1 MARKLGGLGKGLQ
14 SIATETA
21 REANMQELGDQPQV
35 LSLSLLHRNEKQP
48 RVFFN
53 EEELQELADSIAQ
66 VGVLQPLLVR
76 PDIKGKG
83 FEIIAGERRF
93 QAAGRAGL
101 TEVPVIIKEIDDA
114 KSLELALI
122 ENIQRSNLNA
132 IEEARTYRQIIDQTG
147 MTQEDLAKRLAKSR
161 VSITNALRL
170 LDLPDEVQHLV
181 FEGKLTAGHARTIL
195 AVPSE
200 EMRVKLAHKVADEH
214 LSVRQ
219 TESLV
224 ALFSVEQ
231 ANKTPRSVLPSSFK
245 RAARRLREDLD
256 TNVKI
261 KQVRGKYK
269 IEIDFADEEELARL
283 LGVIGSGPRV
293 S

>member
-21 REANMQELGDQPQV
+21 REANMQELGDQPQI
-35 LSLSLLHRNEKQP
+35 LAISLLHRNEQQP
-48 RVFFN
+48 RMVFN
-53 EEELQELADSIAQ
+53 EDELRELSESIAQ

-76 PDIKGKG
+76 PDIRGKG

-93 QAAGRAGL
+93 QAAKLAGL
-101 TEVPVIIKEIDDA
+101 EEVPVIIKEIDDM

-147 MTQEDLAKRLAKSR
+147 ITQEELAKRLAKSR
-161 VSITNALRL
+161 SSITNALRL
-170 LDLPDEVQHLV
+170 LDLPEPVQHLV
-181 FEGKLTAGHARTIL
+181 FEGKLSAGHARAIL
-195 AVPSE
+195 AVPTE
-200 EMRVKLAHKVADEH
+200 EMRIKLAQKVADEK

-231 ANKTPRSVLPSSFK
+231 CDKTPRPVLPSSFK
-245 RAARRLREDLD
+245 RAARRLREDLE

-269 IEIDFADEEELARL
+269 IEIDFADEDDLARI
-283 LGVIGSGPRV
+283 LGMMGEGARR
-293 S
+293 

>member
-1 MARKLGGLGKGLQ
+1 MARKMGGLGKGLQ

-21 REANMQELGDQPQV
+21 KEANMQELGDQPTI
-35 LSLSLLHRNEKQP
+35 LAIDLLHRNEQQP
-48 RVFFN
+48 RQFFN

-93 QAAGRAGL
+93 QAARRAGL
-101 TEVPVIIKEIDDA
+101 SEVPVIIKEIDDTT
-114 KSLELALI
+114 SLELALI
-122 ENIQRSNLNA
+122 ENIQRSDLNA

-147 MTQEDLAKRLAKSR
+147 ITQEQLAKRLSKSR
-161 VSITNALRL
+161 VSITNSLRL
-170 LDLPDEVQHLV
+170 LDLPEPVQHLV
-181 FEGKLTAGHARTIL
+181 FEGKMTAGHARAIL

-200 EMRVKLAHKVADEH
+200 EMRIKLAQKVADEK

-231 ANKTPRSVLPSSFK
+231 ADKTPRKVLPSSFK
-245 RAARRLREDLD
+245 RAARRLREDLA

-261 KQVRGKYK
+261 KQVRRTYK
-269 IEIDFADEEELARL
+269 IEIDFTDEEDLARI
-283 LGVIGSGPRV
+283 LGMMGEGGTR
-293 S
+293 

>member
-1 MARKLGGLGKGLQ
+1 MARKMGGLGKGLQ

-21 REANMQELGDQPQV
+21 KEANMQELGDQPTI
-35 LSLSLLHRNEKQP
+35 LAIDLLHRNEQQP
-48 RVFFN
+48 RQFFN

-93 QAAGRAGL
+93 QAARRAGL
-101 TEVPVIIKEIDDA
+101 SEVPVIIKEIDDTT
-114 KSLELALI
+114 SLELALI
-122 ENIQRSNLNA
+122 ENIQRSDLNA

-147 MTQEDLAKRLAKSR
+147 ITQEQLAKRLSKSR
-161 VSITNALRL
+161 VSITNSLRL
-170 LDLPDEVQHLV
+170 LDLPEPVQHLV
-181 FEGKLTAGHARTIL
+181 FEGKMTAGHARAIL

-200 EMRVKLAHKVADEH
+200 EMRIKLAQKVADEK

-231 ANKTPRSVLPSSFK
+231 ADKTPRKVLPSSFK
-245 RAARRLREDLD
+245 RAARRLREDLA

-261 KQVRGKYK
+261 KQVRGTYK
-269 IEIDFADEEELARL
+269 IEIDFTDEEDLARI
-283 LGVIGSGPRV
+283 LGMMGEGGTR
-293 S
+293 

>member
-21 REANMQELGDQPQV
+21 KEANMQELGDQPQI
-35 LSLSLLHRNEKQP
+35 LSIELLHRNEQQP
-48 RVFFN
+48 RMLFN
-53 EEELQELADSIAQ
+53 EDELQELSESISQ

-76 PDIKGKG
+76 PDIRGRG

-93 QAAGRAGL
+93 QAAKRAGL
-101 TEVPVIIKEIDDA
+101 HEVPVIIKEIDDM

-147 MTQEDLAKRLAKSR
+147 ITQEELAKRLAKSR
-161 VSITNALRL
+161 SGITNALRL
-170 LDLPDEVQHLV
+170 LDLPEPVQHLV
-181 FEGKLTAGHARTIL
+181 FEGKLSAGHARAIL
-195 AVPSE
+195 AVPTE
-200 EMRVKLAHKVADEH
+200 EMRIKLAQKVAEEK

-231 ANKTPRSVLPSSFK
+231 CDKAPRPVLPSSFK
-245 RAARRLREDLD
+245 RAARRLREDLE

-269 IEIDFADEEELARL
+269 IEIDFADEDDLARIL
-283 LGVIGSGPRV
+283 RMMGGPARR
-293 S
+293 

>member
-21 REANMQELGDQPQV
+21 KEANMQELGDQPTI
-35 LSLSLLHRNEKQP
+35 LAIDLLHRNEQQP
-48 RVFFN
+48 RQFFN

-93 QAAGRAGL
+93 QAAKRAGL
-101 TEVPVIIKEIDDA
+101 TEVPVIIKEIDDTT
-114 KSLELALI
+114 SLELALI
-122 ENIQRSNLNA
+122 ENIQRSDLNA

-147 MTQEDLAKRLAKSR
+147 ITQEQLAKRLSKSR
-161 VSITNALRL
+161 VSITNSLRL
-170 LDLPDEVQHLV
+170 LDLPEPVQHLV
-181 FEGKLTAGHARTIL
+181 FEGKMTAGHARAIL
-195 AVPSE
+195 AVPSD
-200 EMRVKLAHKVADEH
+200 EMRIKLAQKVADEK

-231 ANKTPRSVLPSSFK
+231 ADKTPRKVLPPSFK
-245 RAARRLREDLD
+245 RAARRLREDLA

-261 KQVRGKYK
+261 KQVRGTYK
-269 IEIDFADEEELARL
+269 IEIDFTDEDDLARIL
-283 LGVIGSGPRV
+283 SAMGERG
-293 S
+293 

>member
-1 MARKLGGLGKGLQ
+1 MARKMGGLGKGLQ
-14 SIATETA
+14 SIATDTA
-21 REANMQELGDQPQV
+21 KEANMQELGDQPTI
-35 LSLSLLHRNEKQP
+35 LAIDLLHRNEQQP
-48 RVFFN
+48 RQFFN

-93 QAAGRAGL
+93 QAARRAGL
-101 TEVPVIIKEIDDA
+101 SEVPVIIKEIDDTT
-114 KSLELALI
+114 SLELALI
-122 ENIQRSNLNA
+122 ENIQRSDLNA

-147 MTQEDLAKRLAKSR
+147 ITQEQLAKRLSKSR
-161 VSITNALRL
+161 VSITNSLRL
-170 LDLPDEVQHLV
+170 LDLPEPVQHLV
-181 FEGKLTAGHARTIL
+181 FEGKMTAGHARAIL

-200 EMRVKLAHKVADEH
+200 EMRIKLAQKVADEK

-231 ANKTPRSVLPSSFK
+231 ADKTPRKVLPSSFK
-245 RAARRLREDLD
+245 RAARRLREDLA

-261 KQVRGKYK
+261 KQVRGTYK
-269 IEIDFADEEELARL
+269 IEIDFTDEEDLARI
-283 LGVIGSGPRV
+283 LGMMGEGGTR
-293 S
+293 